1 MKKVISLAILA
12 LTAIG
17 ANAQYQFPNSTFDAN
32 FISSY
37 GSYTEPEG
45 WHGYASINASSLNSA
60 GRAGDKLVQ
69 STDVRSGAIGKCVY
83 VKSTSIMGVVANGV
97 MTNGQIYT
105 HSTTAT
111 DGKNNYNYDD
121 HTGDSSYGENNKFFT
136 IFTGRP
142 DYVKVWVKF
151 VPKNASK
158 GNARLNMI
166 LHKENTKMYDPE
178 DNADKSIVIARATK
192 SIPSCDWTQLEVPF
206 EYVSVAEPGQIL
218 ATFTTNETPGG
229 GSDGDYLYIDDIEMV
244 YLSTIKSAT
253 FNGEDIVFTGNS
265 ARVDANYKAKFFK
278 MQTGAGAFVEDNFDP
293 NTNILTLTIKGNDY
307 SVNPSNVHTYTIQ
320 FNGMDSSA
328 DDEPEAVV
336 TPETSASPQAPAAG
350 WFYIRNKSTNNY
362 ITTGT
367 KTSSTPHAWNLSSSN
382 NATVLDENG
391 NYLKIGCS
399 LTDHSVNTSANAK
412 DVDVLFNNTSGNYYQ
427 IYGSYKGMFSTY
439 YTYLYDNSGSVSG
452 NGSSSTADNYLW
464 EFIPAQLFERVNSFW
479 PNYSNASMSNG
490 VEVKGFRALPTTAE
504 ETIANLPL
512 GIYEVKGSS
521 LTGSVTVDGTTYNV
535 ANNTTGKFYIPYG
548 SALETA
554 LSDKNYQIFYYGRL
568 DLSVVGNYNGTAITS
583 TNGVYACDQVYTDK
597 NKLSLTLGNG
607 ASEYVLNYDEST
619 HVLTITVSGFG
630 RSRETEVQ
638 MAAPDLSLN
647 ATWYDV
653 KVEDNASINEVYDE
667 TKFVVNPGLGTTSTT
682 SYDEKTGVVTVTIS
696 AGSQSKTYKIQFAV
710 IPESVSS
717 RTYNPLTVLNNGSDI
732 TARSTAMNFV
742 IETLSNDNIS
752 FTFNAKASATA
763 TSFNTITAANLAV
776 DEDGFFTYSD
786 TLRNSYNQ
794 KLVPAV
800 IRGQIKNGELQSAS
814 ADVVFDPDRMILFHA
829 TYGLS
834 TDSSKDYTGQPIVV
848 TVNGD
853 VTSIDGQTVT
863 MGDLTNGNVNFTLKD
878 FAMTLNNKM
887 TYIGNIFLENFPIDA
902 DGNFE
907 YQGGIIIGPGSR
919 TVSSTWSGLELGIV
933 PVTLR
938 GQRYNNGNDIIVVID
953 IDMESLKQT
962 IHVTYGA
969 EPVGTPKVYTD
980 ALDVFV
986 NGEETVVPNTKVN
999 IGTLKNGNIKFTLKD
1014 FYMNLNGSY
1023 SPIGNI
1029 AIDNIALD
1037 AEGNFAYNGII
1048 RIGKGTDTSVTW
1060 NGPDLGSIPVS
1071 LRGQCFDVTED
1082 GNGENG
1088 LSHCQMV
1095 LDIQMESLKQ
1105 TIHITFGTDA
1115 VQTKNYTDVLAVTV
1129 NGVTTTQNTT
1139 ITVGTLRNG
1148 NINFILDNFVLS
1160 TGNDKV
1166 TPVGNIAIEDLALDA
1181 EGRFTYNG
1189 NVVISNGSD
1198 ATVKTWSGPEMGA
1211 VPLELNGQIYTV
1223 DGIEYCFVN
1232 IDIDMEASLKQTINV
1247 TFGAKVDKTDT
1258 YTDVLKVTVNGEA
1271 TVMNNQKVQV
1281 ATLRNGDI
1289 NFILNNFS
1297 MPLNGKT
1304 TYIGN
1309 IAINALHLDAD
1320 GKFEY
1325 KGNVRIAAGTD
1336 PDDVEWAGPGLGAIP
1351 LDLKGQIYTYDN
1363 KKYIIVS
1370 IAIELSSIKQT
1381 VNVLF
1386 GGDPIREVEIS
1397 DNLQVVI
1404 NSQENNMNADVTVGV
1419 LRNGNIN
1426 FILRNF
1432 KLKLADGVS
1441 NIGNLSVDN
1450 LEMDNE
1456 GNFSYN
1462 GVVRIGNG
1470 DEAGISA
1477 WAGPDL
1483 GDIPVVM
1490 HGHFNE
1496 TLKKAYV
1503 TIDIDMMDSL
1513 SQIITVTFGADFAT
1527 IANLVNLIEQ
1537 AKAGNATLDDINTK
1551 VDAVLEK

>member
-69 STDVRSGAIGKCVY
+69 STDVRSGATGKCVY
-83 VKSTSIMGVVANGV
+83 VKSSSILGVVANGV

-111 DGKNNYNYDD
+111 DGKNNYNYD
-121 HTGDSSYGENNKFFT
+121 HRTEDSSYGENNKFFT

-142 DYVKVWVKF
+142 DYVRVWVKF
-151 VPKNASK
+151 VPANASK

-166 LHKENTKMYDPE
+166 LHKENTMMYDPE

-206 EYVSVAEPGQIL
+206 EYVSVSEPGQIL

-244 YLSTIKSAT
+244 YLSTITSAT
-253 FNGEDIVFTGNS
+253 FNGENIVFTGNS

-278 MQTGAGAFVEDNFDP
+278 MQTGTGAFVEDNFDP
-293 NTNILTLTIKGNDY
+293 NTNILTITIKGNDY

-490 VEVKGFRALPTTAE
+490 VEVKGFRALPSTAV
-504 ETIANLPL
+504 ETIENLPL

-535 ANNTTGKFYIPYG
+535 TNNTTGKFYIPYG

-554 LSDKNYQIFYYGRL
+554 LSNKNYQIIYYGRL

-607 ASEYVLNYDEST
+607 ASEYVVNYDEST
-619 HVLTITVSGFG
+619 HVMTVTVSGYG

-638 MAAPDLSLN
+638 MAAPDLSLI
-647 ATWYDV
+647 ATWYGD
-653 KVEDNASINEVYDE
+653 KVGDGATIHEAYDASKLVVTAGAGATVETAYD
-667 TKFVVNPGLGTTSTT
+667 
-682 SYDEKTGVVTVTIS
+682 DETGVVTITVKG
-696 AGSQSKTYKIQFAV
+696 GSEVKTYSLQFDVLPAT
-710 IPESVSS
+710 VSTKQYS
-717 RTYNPLTVLNNGSDI
+717 PLSLLYNGASSSSSGMTFGV
-732 TARSTAMNFV
+732 A
-742 IETLSNDNIS
+742 TLENDNIS
-752 FTFNAKASATA
+752 FTFNAGRGGSATA
-763 TSFNTITAANLAV
+763 TNLSV
-776 DEDGFFTYSD
+776 DEDGYFKYSGNV
-786 TLRNSYNQ
+786 RNGDD
-794 KLVPAV
+794 LVPFV
-800 IRGQIKNGELQSAS
+800 VNGQIKNGELLAAS
-814 ADVVFDPDRMILFHA
+814 ADMVYRSQALFHA
-829 TYGLS
+829 TYGVELS
-834 TDSSKDYTGQPIVV
+834 SSKDYTGQPIVV

-1048 RIGKGTDTSVTW
+1048 RIGKGTDTTIKW

-1370 IAIELSSIKQT
+1370 IAIAIKVGTVEQT

-1397 DNLQVVI
+1397 DNLEVTINGQV
-1404 NSQENNMNADVTVGV
+1404 SNMNADVTVGV

-1426 FILRNF
+1426 FMLRNF
-1432 KLKLADGVS
+1432 KLKLAEGES

-1456 GNFSYN
+1456 GNFSFN
-1462 GVVRIGNG
+1462 GVVRIGKG
-1470 DEAGISA
+1470 DDSTISS

-1513 SQIITVTFGADFAT
+1513 SQIITVTFGADFAS
-1527 IANLVNLIEQ
+1527 IANLVNLIEK
-1537 AKAGNATLDDINTK
+1537 AKAGNATLDDINAK